1 MESFPK
7 QPAEAYTIAMD
18 YTNKLPTG
26 ATVSSGTVAAVD
38 LVDNSSASSTVLAST
53 TATISGAQAR
63 VKVQAGTNG
72 RSYIVTFTTTLSNGD
87 ILEDDV
93 RMDVKSRP

>member
-1 MESFPK
+1 
-7 QPAEAYTIAMD
+7 MD